1 MVVVQALKNERE
13 RERER
18 DTHTHTHTHRGSSE
32 DGGRKE
38 SLVQRSMT
46 PVSRM
51 AKIW

>member
-13 RERER
+13 RDRER
-18 DTHTHTHTHRGSSE
+18 DTHTHRGSSE

-38 SLVQRSMT
+38 SLVPRSMT
-46 PVSRM
+46 PISRM